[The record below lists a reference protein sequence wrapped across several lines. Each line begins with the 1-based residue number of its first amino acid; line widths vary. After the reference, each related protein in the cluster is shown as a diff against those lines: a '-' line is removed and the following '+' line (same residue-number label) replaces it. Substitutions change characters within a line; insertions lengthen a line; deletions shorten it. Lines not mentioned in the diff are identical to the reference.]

1 MKPFVGRYS
10 SNIYS
15 REVIL
20 RAAYAFIDKYY
31 IHIDKDDNDYIV
43 FINAKD
49 EDGDVNIARLFE
61 NEMISSSIRMQVF
74 QQTHAIREIL
84 LGRAMASTMII
95 NDDEENET
103 EMKEESSANNELK
116 TILEDWF
123 DHE

>member
-10 SNIYS
+10 SNVYS
-15 REVIL
+15 KEVIL
-20 RAAYAFIDKYY
+20 RAAYAFIDRYY
-31 IHIDKDDNDYIV
+31 IHIDKEENDYIV

-116 TILEDWF
+116 SILEDWF

>member
-1 MKPFVGRYS
+1 MKPFIGRYS

-43 FINAKD
+43 FINAKN

-116 TILEDWF
+116 SILEDWF

>member
-1 MKPFVGRYS
+1 MKPFIGRYS

-20 RAAYAFIDKYY
+20 RAAYAFIDRYY
-31 IHIDKDDNDYIV
+31 IHIDKEDNDYIV

-116 TILEDWF
+116 PILEDLF

>member
-1 MKPFVGRYS
+1 MKPFIGRYS

-20 RAAYAFIDKYY
+20 RAAYAFIDRYY
-31 IHIDKDDNDYIV
+31 IHIDKEDNDYIV

-74 QQTHAIREIL
+74 QQTHAIQEIL

-116 TILEDWF
+116 SILEDWF

>member
-1 MKPFVGRYS
+1 MKPFIGRYS

-20 RAAYAFIDKYY
+20 RAAYAFIDRYY
-31 IHIDKDDNDYIV
+31 IHIDKEDNDYIV

-116 TILEDWF
+116 SILEDWF